1 VESNVLDQL
10 TDQQA
15 GSQPRSIPEIC
26 VIGAGSSGVTVAK
39 ALHQRGVAFDCF
51 EKGSDI
57 GGMWRYENDSGLSSA
72 YASLHIDTSRD
83 NLGYSDFPIPDSMP
97 DFLSHAQFL
106 KYLESYADHFGIRKR
121 VTFKTA
127 VEAVKPAPNGRW
139 KVHLSTGEVRSYSK
153 VIVANGHLWDPR
165 TPAFPG
171 EFNGNAIH
179 SHDYR
184 TAAAFEGKSV
194 LVVGLGNSAVDIAV
208 DLARRAA
215 RVTMSTRRSAWIM
228 PKYLMG
234 YPVDLWS
241 AFLSRRLHLPTRITR
256 KIMSRLIR
264 LGVGD
269 QRRFGL
275 RRPEHPMWREHATL
289 SQELLPY
296 LGHGWI
302 SMKPD
307 VSRLNGNEIA
317 FEDGSREI
325 FDAIIYATGYKTTFP
340 FLDKGVFNSETD
352 AGYLYRRMVSIQH
365 PGLIFAGLVQPV
377 GPTIPLVEIQ
387 GRWLAAVLA
396 GDVDLPDIDTQ
407 RGEIA
412 DHRKR
417 QRETYLDSER
427 YALEVDAKIY
437 SRQLKADMQGA
448 KSGQGRDRLR
458 DLLAQADIFSQ
469 GS

>member
-1 VESNVLDQL
+1 VESNVADPLAGVLDLL
-10 TDQQA
+10 TRDFPA
-15 GSQPRSIPEIC
+15 EKRPDTHSIPEIC
-26 VIGAGSSGVTVAK
+26 VIGAGSSGITVAK

-83 NLGYSDFPIPDSMP
+83 NLGYSDFPIPKSMP

-106 KYLESYADHFGIRKR
+106 KYLESYADHFGVRKL
-121 VTFKTA
+121 VTFRTA
-127 VEAVKPAPNGRW
+127 VEAVSQAPNGRW
-139 KVHLSTGEVRSYSK
+139 NVHLSTGEVRTYAK
-153 VIVANGHLWDPR
+153 VIIANGHLWDPR

-171 EFNGNAIH
+171 EFSGEAIH
-179 SHDYR
+179 SHYYR
-184 TAAAFEGKSV
+184 TAAPFEGKSV

-208 DLARRAA
+208 DLARRA
-215 RVTMSTRRSAWIM
+215 RSVTMSTRRSAWIM

-234 YPVDLWS
+234 YPVDQWS
-241 AFLSRRLHLPTRITR
+241 GFLSRRLHLPTRVTR

-275 RRPEHPMWREHATL
+275 KRPEHPMWREHATL

-302 SMKPD
+302 SIKPN
-307 VSRLNGNEIA
+307 VSRLDGREIA
-317 FEDGSREI
+317 FEDGSRES
-325 FDAIIYATGYKTTFP
+325 FDAIVYATGYKTTFP
-340 FLDKGVFNSETD
+340 FLDKSTFVTD
-352 AGYLYRRMVSIQH
+352 TAYLYRRMISIKL

-387 GRWLAAVLA
+387 GRWLAAVLS
-396 GDVDLPDIDTQ
+396 GDVDLPDIETQ
-407 RGEIA
+407 RIEIA

-417 QRETYLDSER
+417 QQETYLNSER
-427 YALEVDAKIY
+427 YALEVDFRIY
-437 SRQLKADMQGA
+437 SRQLRADM
-448 KSGQGRDRLR
+448 LR
-458 DLLAQADIFSQ
+458 RS
-469 GS
+469 

>member
-1 VESNVLDQL
+1 MTISHTKLESNVLDIR
-10 TDQQA
+10 TNDFRRAA
-15 GSQPRSIPEIC
+15 GDTLSTPDIC
-26 VIGAGSSGVTVAK
+26 VIGAGSSGITVAK
-39 ALHQRGVAFDCF
+39 ALRERGVAFDCF

-83 NLGYSDFPIPDSMP
+83 NLGYSDFPIPKDMP

-106 KYLESYADHFGIRKR
+106 KYLESYADHFVIRKL

-127 VEAVKPAPNGRW
+127 VETVKQAPNGRW
-139 KVHLSTGEVRSYSK
+139 NVHLSTGEVRSYCK

-171 EFNGNAIH
+171 EFSGETIH
-179 SHDYR
+179 SHYYR
-184 TAAAFEGKSV
+184 TAAPFEGKSV
-194 LVVGLGNSAVDIAV
+194 LVVGLGNSGVDIAV
-208 DLARRAA
+208 DLVRRA
-215 RVTMSTRRSAWIM
+215 RSVTMSTRRSAWIM

-234 YPVDLWS
+234 YPVDQWS
-241 AFLSRRLHLPTRITR
+241 GFLSKRLHLPTRVTR

-275 RRPEHPMWREHATL
+275 RRPDHPMWREHATL

-302 SMKPD
+302 SMKPN
-307 VSRLNGNEIA
+307 VSRLNGKEIA

-325 FDAIIYATGYKTTFP
+325 FDAIIYATGYRTTFP
-340 FLDKGVFNSETD
+340 FFDKSTFNSETD
-352 AGYLYRRMVSIQH
+352 ATNLYRRMISIKH
-365 PGLIFAGLVQPV
+365 PGLIFTGLLQPV

-387 GRWLAAVLA
+387 GRWLAAVLS
-396 GDVDLPDIDTQ
+396 GDVDLPDIDAR

-417 QRETYLDSER
+417 QRETYLDSDR
-427 YALEVDAKIY
+427 YMLEVDFRIY
-437 SRQLKADMQGA
+437 SRQLKADMHSA
-448 KSGQGRDRLR
+448 KARV
-458 DLLAQADIFSQ
+458 
-469 GS
+469 

>member
-1 VESNVLDQL
+1 VESNVLDLL
-10 TDQQA
+10 TNDLPRGA
-15 GSQPRSIPEIC
+15 GPNAQSIPEIC

-83 NLGYSDFPIPDSMP
+83 NLGYSDFPIPKSMP

-106 KYLESYADHFGIRKR
+106 KYLESYADHFGIRKL

-127 VEAVKPAPNGRW
+127 VEAVKPVPNGRW
-139 KVHLSTGEVRSYSK
+139 NVHLSTGEVRTYNK
-153 VIVANGHLWDPR
+153 VIIANGHLWDPR

-171 EFNGNAIH
+171 EFSGDAIH
-179 SHDYR
+179 SHYYR
-184 TAAAFEGKSV
+184 TAAPFEDKSV

-208 DLARRAA
+208 DLARRA
-215 RVTMSTRRSAWIM
+215 RSVTMSTRRSAWIM

-234 YPVDLWS
+234 YPVDRWS
-241 AFLSRRLHLPTRITR
+241 GFLSKRLHLPTRVTR

-275 RRPEHPMWREHATL
+275 KRPEHPMWREHATL

-302 SMKPD
+302 SIKPN
-307 VSRLNGNEIA
+307 VSRLNGKEIA

-325 FDAIIYATGYKTTFP
+325 FDAIIYATGYKTAFP
-340 FLDKGVFNSETD
+340 FLDESTLNSYKDTTH
-352 AGYLYRRMVSIQH
+352 LYRRMISIKH
-365 PGLIFAGLVQPV
+365 PGLIFAGLVQPA

-387 GRWLAAVLA
+387 GRWLAAVLS

-407 RGEIA
+407 RSEIA
-412 DHRKR
+412 DHQKR
-417 QRETYLDSER
+417 QRETYLDSDR
-427 YALEVDAKIY
+427 YALEVDFRIY
-437 SRQLKADMQGA
+437 SRQLKADVHVGKAAFRA
-448 KSGQGRDRLR
+448 KPPPYP
-458 DLLAQADIFSQ
+458 
-469 GS
+469 